1 MKSIRENTTQS
12 NYLQLKVARNGA
24 FASGF
29 LEELFAAVLRFRK
42 GFIIVDFTKYVWKL
56 FTIP

>member
-12 NYLQLKVARNGA
+12 NYLQLKVARNGV

-29 LEELFAAVLRFRK
+29 LGELFDAMLGFRK
-42 GFIIVDFTKYVWKL
+42 GFIIVIFAISL
-56 FTIP
+56 